1 MLQFILTLYVP
12 THKMVKHTEIIFRL
26 KPTNWLSAFDHFV
39 GMPLKGLKPDIWFAV
54 QTKALVSTR
63 NDTMDFVCIL
73 WLNFHS
79 CFSLKNSVSAG
90 WLKFQSEVKWNKNSL
105 YGIKL
110 SRCGIFKVFWW
121 FQGDRSWGRNK
132 GKFFWPDINLLIC

>member
-39 GMPLKGLKPDIWFAV
+39 GMPLKALKPDIWFAV

-63 NDTMDFVCIL
+63 NDTLDFVCIL

-90 WLKFQSEVKWNKNSL
+90 WLK